1 VGVGE
6 IMLGQAASETGGIGQ
21 ASSRSDGI
29 LCAILGLAAILL
41 FWGLGDR
48 SLWQDEAETALLGRN
63 ILRFGRPIASD
74 GVNVISQEAS
84 KEFGPD
90 YLWRWSPWIQLYLA
104 AGSCAVFGPTTLAAR
119 LPFAIL
125 AFLAIPLTYWLAR
138 RLFDSIAVAR
148 LSALFLVL
156 SVPFLLYSRQ
166 SRWHGPAYLLL
177 ACLLLCLDAM
187 RRGRRAAVFAF
198 AVCAAIFFYTN
209 FFVAI
214 GVLAALT
221 AATAAAAAWYRTDRP
236 MLTSLA
242 VACALTAVPC
252 APGFLFF
259 NSFREGGN
267 FDFARFMEQFRIY
280 GAGCL
285 TFVLPFPVIAVL
297 LYFLLRRREIS
308 GLGNGWRQNGLFLL
322 AFSLLYVLY
331 LSLGPWMMFR
341 YLTIL
346 LVPAALL
353 LGVAVYG
360 VMQWSRVA
368 GVAVALLLICT
379 NSIHLL
385 PLGYLP
391 KTAKVTYSTVSNFP
405 SVGPVGFP
413 LACYLYELA
422 YPIKDSEAILADYL
436 KEHASQNDVVLAQY
450 GDLPLQ
456 FYTGLRVVG
465 GMQGQPLPTNP
476 DWIVQRGFVLNQDTP
491 GKDGSVLKFIRNQ
504 IPIQDYMRVLTAPDL
519 MLANNPEPQWH
530 LYRPPPATVTP
541 PAMVIWRRK

>member
-1 VGVGE
+1 MVDQG
-6 IMLGQAASETGGIGQ
+6 ASGTGGIGQ
-21 ASSRSDGI
+21 ASSRSDGV
-29 LCAILGLAAILL
+29 LWAILGLAAILL
-41 FWGLGDR
+41 FWGIGDR
-48 SLWQDEAETALLGRN
+48 SLWQDEAETALLGKN
-63 ILRFGRPIASD
+63 ILRFGRPLAFD
-74 GVNVISQEAS
+74 DANVISQEAS

-90 YLWRWSPWIQLYLA
+90 YLWRWSPWVQFYIA
-104 AGSCAVFGPTTLAAR
+104 AGSFAVFGPTTLAAR
-119 LPFAIL
+119 LPFTVL

-148 LSALFLVL
+148 LSALFLAL

-187 RRGRRAAVFAF
+187 RRGRRSAVLGF

-214 GVLAALT
+214 GVLAALA
-221 AATAAAAAWYRTDRP
+221 AATALCRP
-236 MLTSLA
+236 DQRLVGSLA
-242 VACALTAVPC
+242 IAYALTA
-252 APGFLFF
+252 AAYLPGLFFF

-267 FDFARFMEQFRIY
+267 FDLARFGEQFRIY
-280 GAGCL
+280 GAAGL
-285 TFVLPFPVIAVL
+285 TFVLPLPAIAVL
-297 LYFLLRRREIS
+297 VYFLLRRREIA
-308 GLGNGWRQNGLFLL
+308 GLGNGWRQNVLFLL
-322 AFSLLYVLY
+322 GFSLLYMLY

-341 YLTIL
+341 YLTVL
-346 LVPAALL
+346 LVPATLL
-353 LGVAVYG
+353 LGVAAYG
-360 VMQWSRVA
+360 VMQRNRVA
-368 GVAVALLLICT
+368 GVAVVLLFICT
-379 NSIHLL
+379 NAIHLL

-391 KTAKVTYSTVSNFP
+391 KTAKVTYSTVNNFP
-405 SVGPVGFP
+405 SAGPVGFP

-436 KEHASQNDVVLAQY
+436 REHASRNDVVLAQY

-465 GMQGQPLPTNP
+465 GMQGQPLPNNP

-491 GKDGSVLKFIRNQ
+491 GKDGSVLDFIRSQ
-504 IPIQDYMRVLTAPDL
+504 IPTREYVRVLTGPDL

-530 LYRPPPATVTP
+530 LYRRPPATVTP
-541 PAMVIWRRK
+541 PAMVLWHRK

>member
-1 VGVGE
+1 
-6 IMLGQAASETGGIGQ
+6 MLEQAVSETGGIGQ
-21 ASSRSDGI
+21 TSSRSDGV
-29 LCAILGLAAILL
+29 LWAILGLAAILL

-48 SLWQDEAETALLGRN
+48 SLWQDEAETALLGKN

-90 YLWRWSPWIQLYLA
+90 CLWHWSPWIQLYIA
-104 AGSCAVFGPTTLAAR
+104 AGSFAVLGPTTLAAR
-119 LPFAIL
+119 LPFALL
-125 AFLAIPLTYWLAR
+125 AFLAIPLTYRLAR

-148 LSALFLVL
+148 LGALFLAL
-156 SVPFLLYSRQ
+156 SVPFLLYARQ

-177 ACLLLCLDAM
+177 ACLFLYLDAM
-187 RRGRRAAVFAF
+187 RRGRRSAVVAF
-198 AVCAAIFFYTN
+198 AGCAAIFFYTN

-214 GVLAALT
+214 GVLAALM
-221 AATAAAAAWYRTDRP
+221 AATMVAAAWYRPDRR
-236 MLTSLA
+236 LAASLA
-242 VACALTAVPC
+242 TAYALTAAACV
-252 APGFLFF
+252 PGFFFF
-259 NSFREGGN
+259 NSFKEGGN
-267 FDFARFMEQFRIY
+267 FDFARLMEQFRIY
-280 GAGCL
+280 GAAGL
-285 TFVLPFPVIAVL
+285 TFVLPLPVIAL
-297 LYFLLRRREIS
+297 LAYFLLRRRDIP
-308 GLGNGWRQNGLFLL
+308 GLGIGYRQSVLFLL

-341 YLTIL
+341 YLTVL
-346 LVPAALL
+346 LIPAAVL

-360 VMQWSRVA
+360 VMRWNRVA
-368 GVAVALLLICT
+368 GVAVLLLLICT
-379 NSIHLL
+379 NAVHLL
-385 PLGYLP
+385 PLGYIP

-465 GMQGQPLPTNP
+465 GMQGQPLPKNP
-476 DWIVQRGFVLNQDTP
+476 DWIIQRGFVLNQDTP
-491 GKDGSVLKFIRNQ
+491 GKDGSVRDFILSR
-504 IPIQDYMRVLTAPDL
+504 IPIQEYMRVRTAPDL

-541 PAMVIWRRK
+541 PAMVLWRRK